1 MDRKDDRHAMWI
13 DLDQDGVFEGGYGQM
28 EHPGMRF
35 LILMVELL
43 LMLIRIG
50 HLEPGH

>member
-1 MDRKDDRHAMWI
+1 MVSSKVV
-13 DLDQDGVFEGGYGQM
+13 LEQM

-35 LILMVELL
+35 LILMVDLI